1 MQIFEKTASE
11 QKRIDEFLN
20 ITEKHLEKL
29 EGYEEYVQTSLLK
42 GVREDLLQITNN
54 FYCNDRK
61 LNIGIIGQVKA
72 GKSTFL
78 NTLLFDGKPVLPTA
92 RTPKTAALTK
102 IEYSKENRI
111 CVEYYDINEW
121 KTLEEY
127 AQSEIEDNEHTVA
140 RETMQMVAESGINP
154 YTYIEKQKEDIAF
167 PSLEELMGQLNE
179 YVGENGKFTP
189 MVRNVTLCMDK
200 PELAE
205 ISVVDT
211 PGMNDAIASR
221 TDRTRNFIKN
231 CDVVFFLSKGS
242 QFLDANDMQL
252 LKKQI
257 PQEGVANLI
266 LISSQFDAALL
277 DELRKCGSLRA
288 TIDKIKPKLIN
299 RAKETFKQNCPE
311 LIFIS
316 SLVNNMSDK
325 QESEFNRNEALI
337 YKRLNRYGDLT
348 PELMREIGNIKSVKD
363 RFSQITENKDS
374 TLQERAR
381 NFVPNSK
388 DKWNSAVRKL
398 KAETERR
405 RNALESGDKETLEKQ
420 KKIIESQISGIRAS
434 LEIVLGDLKVS
445 LEQTKNDILKK
456 LRDSCRENSRIQEKT
471 GTEYHTE
478 RYKVTTGHFFWKKS
492 HYEYS
497 NYTTTYTYL
506 LSSDAL
512 ENIRSF
518 GFDSCSQI
526 ESAFYKAVDIKATK
540 RKLMQT
546 ILDNFDSSDE
556 NFDINHFKYIME
568 STLNKIE
575 FPVVK
580 LDVTS
585 FIQSISSQ
593 FSGEV
598 RNSAERAKLQE
609 LLSETMDKLFDNV
622 SGQFEKSIASFRKS
636 LNNMQSDFSS
646 QLLEQ
651 IQNDFETLCGQ
662 LEDKTNAVEKYQN
675 VIDLLCES
683 EIK

>member
-29 EGYEEYVQTSLLK
+29 KGYEEYVQTSLLK

-92 RTPKTAALTK
+92 RTPKTASLTK

-140 RETMQMVAESGINP
+140 RETMKMVAESGINP

-189 MVRNVTLCMDK
+189 MVRNVTLYMDK

-252 LKKQI
+252 LSKQI

-363 RFSQITENKDS
+363 RFTQITENKDS

-388 DKWNSAVRKL
+388 DKWNNAVRKL

-471 GTEYHTE
+471 GTEYHTN
-478 RYKVTTGHFFWKKS
+478 RYKVTTGVLFWKKS

-506 LSSDAL
+506 SSSDAL

-580 LDVTS
+580 LDVSS
-585 FIQSISSQ
+585 FIQSISNQ

-598 RNSAERAKLQE
+598 RDSGERAKLQE

-622 SGQFEKSIASFRKS
+622 SGQFEKSIALFRKS
-636 LNNMQSDFSS
+636 LNSMQSDFSS

-662 LEDKTNAVEKYQN
+662 LEDKTNAVEKYKN

>member
-1 MQIFEKTASE
+1 MNLFEKTASE

-29 EGYEEYVQTSLLK
+29 KGYEEYVQTSLLK

-111 CVEYYDINEW
+111 CVEYYDIKEW
-121 KTLEEY
+121 ETLEEY

-167 PSLEELMGQLNE
+167 PSLKELMGQLNE

-189 MVRNVTLCMDK
+189 MVRNLTLYMDK
-200 PELAE
+200 PELDE

-221 TDRTRNFIKN
+221 TDKTRSFIKN
-231 CDVVFFLSKGS
+231 CDVVFFLSRCS
-242 QFLDANDMQL
+242 QFLDANDEKL
-252 LKKQI
+252 CKNQI
-257 PQEGVANLI
+257 PQEGISNSVLI
-266 LISSQFDAALL
+266 GSQFDSAIL
-277 DELRKCGSLRA
+277 DELRKTGSLRA

-299 RAKETFKQNCPE
+299 RAKEASFNDCDE

-337 YKRLNRYGDLT
+337 YKRLNRFGDLT

-363 RFSQITENKDS
+363 KFSQITENKDS
-374 TLQERAR
+374 TLQERAK

-388 DKWNSAVRKL
+388 DKWNNAVRKL

-420 KKIIESQISGIRAS
+420 KKIIESQISGIKAS

-456 LRDSCRENSRIQEKT
+456 LRDSCRENSRLQEKT
-471 GTEYHTE
+471 GTEYHTN

-506 LSSDAL
+506 SSSDAL

-580 LDVTS
+580 LDVSS

-675 VIDLLCES
+675 VINLLCES

>member
-121 KTLEEY
+121 KTLEKY

-252 LKKQI
+252 LSKQI
-257 PQEGVANLI
+257 PQEGIANLI

-325 QESEFNRNEALI
+325 QESEFNKNEALI

-348 PELMREIGNIKSVKD
+348 PELMKEIGNIKSVKD

-456 LRDSCRENSRIQEKT
+456 LRDSCRENSRLQEKT
-471 GTEYHTE
+471 GTEYHTN
-478 RYKVTTGHFFWKKS
+478 RYKVTTGHLWWKKS

-497 NYTTTYTYL
+497 DYTTTYTYL

-580 LDVTS
+580 LDVSS

-622 SGQFEKSIASFRKS
+622 SGQFEKSIASFRTS

>member
-1 MQIFEKTASE
+1 MQIFEKTSSE

-29 EGYEEYVQTSLLK
+29 EGYEGYVQTGLLK

-92 RTPKTAALTK
+92 RTPKTASLTK

-140 RETMQMVAESGINP
+140 RETMHMVAESGINP
-154 YTYIEKQKEDIAF
+154 YKYIEKQKEDIAF

-189 MVRNVTLCMDK
+189 MVRNVTLYMDK

-221 TDRTRNFIKN
+221 TDRTRSFIKN

-252 LKKQI
+252 LSKQI

-299 RAKETFKQNCPE
+299 RAKETFNQNCPE
-311 LIFIS
+311 LVFIS

-337 YKRLNRYGDLT
+337 YKRLNRFGDLT
-348 PELMREIGNIKSVKD
+348 LELMKEIGNIKSVKD
-363 RFSQITENKDS
+363 RFTKITENKDS

-388 DKWNSAVRKL
+388 DKWNSALKEL
-398 KAETERR
+398 KAETKRR
-405 RNALESGDKETLEKQ
+405 RNTLESGDKDTLEKQ

-434 LEIVLGDLKVS
+434 LEIVLGDLKIS

-471 GTEYHTE
+471 GTEYHTN
-478 RYKVTTGHFFWKKS
+478 RYKVTTGHLFWKKS

-506 LSSDAL
+506 SSSDAL

-568 STLNKIE
+568 STLNKVE

-585 FIQSISSQ
+585 FIQSISNQ
-593 FSGEV
+593 FSGEI
-598 RNSAERAKLQE
+598 RDSGERAKLQE

-622 SGQFEKSIASFRKS
+622 SGQFEKSIASFRTS

-651 IQNDFETLCGQ
+651 IQNDFETLCVQ
-662 LEDKTNAVEKYQN
+662 LEDKINAVKKYQN

>member
-121 KTLEEY
+121 KTLEKY

-252 LKKQI
+252 LSKQI
-257 PQEGVANLI
+257 PQEGIANLI

-325 QESEFNRNEALI
+325 QESEFNKNEALI

-363 RFSQITENKDS
+363 RFTQITENKDS

-420 KKIIESQISGIRAS
+420 KKIIESQISGIKAS

-622 SGQFEKSIASFRKS
+622 SGQFEKSIASFRTS

>member
-1 MQIFEKTASE
+1 MNLFEKTASE

-54 FYCNDRK
+54 FYRNDRK

-121 KTLEEY
+121 RTLEKY

-252 LKKQI
+252 LSKQI
-257 PQEGVANLI
+257 PQEGIANLI

-325 QESEFNRNEALI
+325 QESEFNKNEALI

-363 RFSQITENKDS
+363 RFTQITENKDS

-471 GTEYHTE
+471 GTEQHT
-478 RYKVTTGHFFWKKS
+478 RCHKVTTGHLWWKKS

-497 NYTTTYTYL
+497 DYTTTYTYL

-622 SGQFEKSIASFRKS
+622 SGQFEKSIASFRTS